1 MSDINTPPDGDAVD
15 RDPKRPADEVSSYD
29 IQPPPTEDAE
39 VPGVPDATDALD
51 DGTDDEPGANDT
63 GVGA

>member
-1 MSDINTPPDGDAVD
+1 MTDINTPPDGDAVD
-15 RDPKRPADEVSSYD
+15 RDPKRPADEASSYD
-29 IQPPPTEDAE
+29 IQPPPTEGAE

-51 DGTDDEPGANDT
+51 DGTDDEPGANAT

>member
-1 MSDINTPPDGDAVD
+1 MSDISTPPDGDAIEHD
-15 RDPKRPADEVSSYD
+15 GKRPPDEASSYD
-29 IQPPPTEDAE
+29 IQPPPTEEGE

-51 DGTDDEPGANDT
+51 DGTDDEPGANAT